1 MRVVLQRVR
10 RARVLIEEQV
20 VGAIEHGLLAL
31 LGVAPADT
39 VEQAR
44 WLADKV
50 VGLRIFNDADGKM
63 NLSLQDVG
71 GSLLVVS
78 QFTLY
83 GDCRK
88 GRRPSFI
95 GAAPP
100 EIAVPL
106 YESFVEASRALGVP
120 TATGRF
126 GADMQ
131 VELVNDGPV
140 TLIVDTGPPP
150 QAE

>member
-1 MRVVLQRVR
+1 MRAVVQRVS
-10 RARVLIEEQV
+10 RARVTVGEETT
-20 VGAIEHGLLAL
+20 GAIGPGLLVL
-31 LGVAPADT
+31 LGVATTDT
-39 VEQAR
+39 PEQAR

-50 VGLRIFNDADGKM
+50 VGLRLFNDADGKM
-63 NLSLQDVG
+63 NRSLLDVG
-71 GSLLVVS
+71 GSALVVS

-95 GAAPP
+95 GAAGPDL
-100 EIAVPL
+100 AVPL
-106 YESFVEASRALGVP
+106 YEAFVNAVRAQGVP

-126 GADMQ
+126 GAMMQ

-140 TLIVDTGPPP
+140 TLIVDTP
-150 QAE
+150 

>member
-1 MRVVLQRVR
+1 MRAVLQRVS
-10 RARVLIEEQV
+10 RARVRVGEEV
-20 VGAIEHGLLAL
+20 VGEIGRGLLVL
-31 LGVAPADT
+31 LAVAPTDT
-39 VEQAR
+39 SEQAR

-50 VGLRIFNDADGKM
+50 VGLRIFADADGKM
-63 NLSLQDVG
+63 NLGLVEVG
-71 GSLLVVS
+71 GAALVVS

-95 GAAPP
+95 GSAGPDV
-100 EIAVPL
+100 AVPR
-106 YESFVEASRALGVP
+106 YEAFIEAVRAQGVP

-126 GADMQ
+126 GAMMQ

-140 TLIVDTGPPP
+140 TLIVDS
-150 QAE
+150 Q

>member
-1 MRVVLQRVR
+1 MRAVVQRVSSARVVIAGQT
-10 RARVLIEEQV
+10 
-20 VGAIEHGLLAL
+20 VGAVERGLLVL

-39 VEQAR
+39 PAEAR

-71 GSLLVVS
+71 GALLVVS

-106 YESFVEASRALGVP
+106 YEGFVEAARALGVP
-120 TATGRF
+120 TSTGRF

-140 TLIVDTGPPP
+140 TLIVDTSQPNAG
-150 QAE
+150 